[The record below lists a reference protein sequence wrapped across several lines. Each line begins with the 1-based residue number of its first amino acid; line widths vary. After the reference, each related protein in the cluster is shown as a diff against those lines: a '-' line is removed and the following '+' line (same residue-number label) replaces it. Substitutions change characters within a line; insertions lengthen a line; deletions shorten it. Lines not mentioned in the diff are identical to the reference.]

1 VAACEHQLRPC
12 HGGARPCSGV
22 TGPPCSV
29 TSSREHQDRKGKA
42 RRGLDEKETCY
53 AVLATED
60 HGGGGAPVNSERG
73 KVSNAAYPELGC
85 SNGVADE
92 VCEVV
97 AEL

>member
-1 VAACEHQLRPC
+1 MEE
-12 HGGARPCSGV
+12 
-22 TGPPCSV
+22 CSV
-29 TSSREHQDRKGKA
+29 
-42 RRGLDEKETCY
+42 
-53 AVLATED
+53 VLATED
-60 HGGGGAPVNSERG
+60 SEGGGAPVNSERG